1 MEQHIK
7 DLFYKYLSGKADEQ
21 DLIAL
26 YEYFDMEPNERQLIE
41 LINEHLR
48 AEDLDA
54 SEKEMIIADKLAGNA
69 WAGIKGKLEPELKPK
84 IKRISLKRISA
95 VAALLLITGVFSYIF
110 FTHYYK
116 QTNEKQLIIADVAPG
131 TNKATLVLSDG
142 KQYELSDNANGI
154 TSSDKGI
161 GYADGEMITNTS
173 LITQATIKV
182 PNGGQ
187 YKISLPDG
195 TKVML
200 NSGTELSYPT
210 RFTGNERLVNI
221 TGEAYFEVSHDASK
235 PFKVRSDKQT
245 ITVLGTHF
253 NIKAYKGEV
262 SETTLL
268 EGKVSIASVNN
279 PSVHT
284 ILNPGLQASFNGNQ
298 FNTIKVSAEEY
309 TAWTRDLFIFNN
321 LTLQQLCAQLERW
334 YDVQII
340 LPPNIAE
347 QRYLMEI
354 PRDKKLS
361 ETLTSISEL
370 IGLNYKI
377 EGRRVTVTLR

>member
-1 MEQHIK
+1 M
-7 DLFYKYLSGKADEQ
+7 
-21 DLIAL
+21 
-26 YEYFDMEPNERQLIE
+26 
-41 LINEHLR
+41 
-48 AEDLDA
+48 
-54 SEKEMIIADKLAGNA
+54 
-69 WAGIKGKLEPELKPK
+69 
-84 IKRISLKRISA
+84 
-95 VAALLLITGVFSYIF
+95 
-110 FTHYYK
+110 
-116 QTNEKQLIIADVAPG
+116 
-131 TNKATLVLSDG
+131 
-142 KQYELSDNANGI
+142 
-154 TSSDKGI
+154 
-161 GYADGEMITNTS
+161 
-173 LITQATIKV
+173 

-187 YKISLPDG
+187 YKISLQDG
-195 TKVML
+195 TKVIL

-210 RFTGNERLVNI
+210 RFTGNERLVNV

-268 EGKVSIASVNN
+268 EGKVSIAALNN
-279 PSVHT
+279 PSIQT

-309 TAWTRDLFIFNN
+309 TAWTRDLFVFND

-340 LPPNIAE
+340 LPPNISE